1 MATYYYDKE
10 IPAPLTKKIVSL
22 SLSKVGLYNGDYH
35 KFIPKGFSPDMST
48 YAAIEPEL
56 VSFGFNK
63 EDVGEIV
70 RLVLGDVGTEAS
82 TELVSSLDLAGDN
95 ELPVLTHVEFHEANN
110 GVTEILYLGEQRFY
124 VMSTNRSTLMLG
136 NIIKAREIPLN
147 INKVWNFDIYE
158 NFDAKKPSVPEGYK
172 KYQAWF
178 QTTEVVDIIVY
189 SSPMFFSIIDEN
201 ETFGGKLKKTP
212 AKVSGGLSRLIEEIK
227 KVVSYLKDVKLP
239 YNEQFP
245 EYVSLLTTAK
255 GCGIST
261 YTLNTL
267 VEHIE
272 RRETKEYASTES
284 DWHVYMTKEQIE
296 EKEEQEAKKN
306 KARYTALMKAVDKE
320 LTKIHRRKV
329 ALFFDADGVITE
341 ESKKHLDN
349 IRTELDALAD
359 KGFGTKG
366 DADSKIKTALDNS
379 KKRPRHNFKVVMY
392 MLGVLAVL
400 IFVGYS
406 WKTASD
412 SLEKF
417 DAATETI
424 QSRIEAEDFN
434 QAKTITQDS
443 KDAFKPGYLKFIV
456 ARKTHLREYYIEES
470 IDNFVDERVNQIET
484 LIKANR
490 GRIDSFTWDL
500 VVGAMEYRPDDA
512 RLNEFRDKYVKQ

>member
-1 MATYYYDKE
+1 MAIYYYEKE
-10 IPAPLTKKIVSL
+10 IPAPLAKKIISL
-22 SLSKVGLYNGDYH
+22 SLSKVGLYNGEHH

-56 VSFGFNK
+56 LSFGFNK
-63 EDVGEIV
+63 EDIGEIV
-70 RLVLGDVGTEAS
+70 RLVLNDVGTDAS
-82 TELVSSLDLAGDN
+82 TELVSSLDLAGNN
-95 ELPVLTHVEFHEANN
+95 ELPVLTYVEFHEANN
-110 GVTEILYLGEQRFY
+110 GVTEVLYLGEQRFY
-124 VMSTNRSTLMLG
+124 VMSTTRSTLMQG

-158 NFDAKKPSVPEGYK
+158 NFEAKKPSVPEGYK

-178 QTTEVVDIIVY
+178 QTTDVVDIIVC
-189 SSPMFFSIIDEN
+189 SSPMFFCIIDEN

-212 AKVSGGLSRLIEEIK
+212 AKVSGGLSKLIDEIK
-227 KVVSYLKDVKLP
+227 RVVSYLKDIKLP

-255 GCGIST
+255 GCGVST
-261 YTLNTL
+261 YILNTL

-272 RRETKEYASTES
+272 RREIKEYASTES

-296 EKEEQEAKKN
+296 EKEQQEAKKN
-306 KARYTALMKAVDKE
+306 KARYEALMKTVEKE

-329 ALFFDADGVITE
+329 VFFFDADGVITE

-349 IRTELDALAD
+349 IRAELDALAD

-366 DADSKIKTALDNS
+366 AADSLIKTSLDNS
-379 KKRPRHNFKVVMY
+379 KKRPRHNFKVVMC

-400 IFVGYS
+400 IFIGYS
-406 WKTASD
+406 WKIASD
-412 SLEKF
+412 SLERF

-424 QSRIEAEDFN
+424 QSSIDSEDFN
-434 QAKTITQDS
+434 QAKTITRDS
-443 KDAFKPGYLKFIV
+443 KDAFRPGYLKFIV
-456 ARKTHLREYYIEES
+456 ARKTHLRESYIEQS
-470 IDNFVDERVNQIET
+470 IDDFVNERVNQIET

-500 VVGAMEYRPDDA
+500 IVGAMEYRPDDV
-512 RLNEFRDKYVKQ
+512 RLNEFRDRYIKQ